1 MLDIIIKNGKIVD
14 GTGNPWFYADI
25 AVKDGKIAAVGK
37 MEEAEAREVI
47 DAKWLVVSPGFIDIH
62 SHSDLEPMVNFRC
75 ESKARQG
82 VTTEL
87 VGNCG
92 DSAAP
97 VFGMSYDQQ
106 KEYIDGHYDITSNW
120 HTVDE
125 YLSKMDR
132 AKPSINYATLVGH
145 GTLRK
150 TVMGYERRPATKEEL
165 CRMKDLLREALR
177 QGAFG
182 MSTGLIYP
190 PGCFADTGELIEI
203 SKVMAEE
210 GGIYATHMR
219 DEGEKL
225 EEAVAEAI
233 EIGRKAGVPVEISH
247 HKACGRSYF
256 GRVEKTLKM
265 MEEARV
271 EGIDVTCDVYPYTAT
286 ATGLASIIPDWA
298 HEGGMEKLLDRIQ
311 DKTLREKIKEETH
324 PVQMALSGYEN
335 IHVSYVG
342 SEENRKYQGASLAD
356 IGRQLGKDPLDA
368 ALDLILEE
376 KGEVGMIRFAMDE
389 ADVKMV
395 LSHRLSMIGSDGS
408 ALAPYGMLGK
418 GHPHPRNYGTF
429 PRVISRYC
437 REFKAISLED
447 AVKKMTYLP
456 ACRMG
461 LSDRGLLKEGMA
473 ADIAIFDFENIRD
486 TATYEN
492 PHSYPDGI
500 KYVIVNGIT
509 VIRDGEHTG
518 ERPGKALR
526 RHYDSMPRC

>member
-1 MLDIIIKNGKIVD
+1 MFDIIIKNGKIID

-25 AVKDGKIAAVGK
+25 AVKDGKIAAIGK
-37 MEEAEAREVI
+37 LEGAETREAI
-47 DAKWLVVSPGFIDIH
+47 DAKGLVVSPGFIDIH

-75 ESKARQG
+75 ESKVRQG

-97 VFGMSYDQQ
+97 VFGMAYDQQ
-106 KEYIDGHYDITSNW
+106 KEYIDGHYDISSNW

-125 YLSKMDR
+125 YLSKIDR
-132 AKPSINYATLVGH
+132 AKPGINYATLVGH

-150 TVMGYERRPATKEEL
+150 SVMGYERRPATEDEL
-165 CRMKDLLREALR
+165 SRMKDLLREALR

-190 PGCFADTGELIEI
+190 PGSFADTGELIEI

-210 GGIYATHMR
+210 GGIYSTHMR

-265 MEEARV
+265 MEKART

-286 ATGLASIIPDWA
+286 ATGLSSIIPDWA
-298 HEGGMEKLLDRIQ
+298 HEGGMEKLLDRIR

-335 IHVSYVG
+335 IYISYVG

-356 IGRQLGKDPLDA
+356 IGRELEKDPLDA

-376 KGEVGMIRFAMDE
+376 KGDVGMIRFAMDE
-389 ADVKMV
+389 EDVKKV
-395 LSHRLSMIGSDGS
+395 ISHRLSMIGSDGS
-408 ALAPYGMLGK
+408 ALAPYGVLGK

-437 REFKAISLED
+437 REFKVISLED
-447 AVKKMTYLP
+447 AVKKMTYFP
-456 ACRMG
+456 ACRIG
-461 LSDRGLLKEGMA
+461 LSDRGLLKQGMA
-473 ADIAIFDFENIRD
+473 ADITIFDFENVKDI
-486 TATYEN
+486 ATYEN

-500 KYVIVNGIT
+500 KYVIVNGVM
-509 VIRDGEHTG
+509 VIKNGEHTG

-526 RHYDSMPRC
+526 RL

>member
-1 MLDIIIKNGKIVD
+1 MYDIIIRNGKIVD

-25 AVKDGKIAAVGK
+25 AVKDGRIAAIGNR
-37 MEEAEAREVI
+37 EGAEARETI
-47 DAKWLVVSPGFIDIH
+47 DAKGLVVSPGFIDIH

-75 ESKARQG
+75 ESKVRQG

-87 VGNCG
+87 TGNCG

-97 VFGMSYDQQ
+97 VSGMAYTQQ
-106 KEYIDGHYDITSNW
+106 KDYIDSHYDLTPNW
-120 HTVDE
+120 NTMDE

-132 AKPSINYATLVGH
+132 AKPAINYATLVGH

-150 TVMGYERRPATKEEL
+150 SVMGYEFRAATQAEL
-165 CRMKDLLREALR
+165 SRMKDILREALR

-190 PGCFADTGELIEI
+190 PGSFAGTGEIIEI

-233 EIGRKAGVPVEISH
+233 EVGRKAGVPVEISH

-256 GRVEKTLKM
+256 GRVKKTLQM
-265 MEEARV
+265 MEEARA
-271 EGIDVTCDVYPYTAT
+271 EGVDVTCDVYPYDAT
-286 ATGLASIIPDWA
+286 ATNLSSIIPDWA
-298 HEGGMEKLLDRIQ
+298 HEGGIERLLERIR

-335 IHVSYVG
+335 IYVSYVG
-342 SEENRKYQGASLAD
+342 SENNSKYQGVSLAE
-356 IGRQLGKDPLDA
+356 IGRELSKDPLDA
-368 ALDLILEE
+368 AFDLILEE
-376 KGEVGMIRFAMDE
+376 KGEIGMIRFAMDE
-389 ADVKMV
+389 EDIKMV
-395 LSHRLSMIGSDGS
+395 IGHRLSMIGSDGS
-408 ALAPYGMLGK
+408 ALAPYGVLGK

-429 PRVISRYC
+429 PRMLARYC
-437 REFKAISLED
+437 REFKVVPLEE

-461 LSDRGLLKEGMA
+461 LCDRGLLKQGMA
-473 ADIAIFDFENIRD
+473 ADITILDFENVKD

-492 PHSYPDGI
+492 PQCYPEGI
-500 KYVIVNGIT
+500 KHVIVNGVP
-509 VIRDGEHTG
+509 VIKDGEHTG

-526 RHYDSMPRC
+526 R